1 MSFLGSL
8 GSGSGQSLVNSGAW
22 SDLQNQMANYVYDPN
37 DPGKWQR
44 LVDQAANYQN
54 QTANVGSSGSGGGIG
69 NALKGLGSGKGSDN
83 VSPPS
88 AVMGSMPGLASSSP
102 HAGSPASGLT
112 TNLNNLTEWR
122 KFKGLLGI

>member
-1 MSFLGSL
+1 MSFLGSM
-8 GSGSGQSLVNSGAW
+8 GSGAGQSLVNSGAW

-37 DPGKWQR
+37 DPNKWQQ
-44 LVDQAANYQN
+44 LVDQAANYQG
-54 QTANVGSSGSGGGIG
+54 QTANVGSAGSGGIG
-69 NALKGLGSGKGSDN
+69 NALKALGSGKGSDN
-83 VSPPS
+83 VSPPP
-88 AVMGSMPGLASSSP
+88 AVMGSMPSLASSSP